1 MFQSIILPAMGLG
14 FSATSMP
21 GPMQAYLL
29 NITLNFGWRRGLLII
44 FSPLIVD
51 GPIILLSVFI
61 LGKIPAWALQFI
73 RVAGGLLLLWIA
85 WGAWQQI
92 RAGASFVA
100 SNDELEE
107 QVSTRKILGTAIA
120 MNAVSPGPY
129 LFWSTIT
136 GPLLIQA
143 MDISIW
149 AALGMLIGFYGTFL
163 GGLAI
168 LVLVFSRLG
177 SISPNVTGYLLIATI
192 GLLLWYGTGLILA
205 DALGYIMV
213 HQILG
218 QFILLATVSYIAW
231 SWYQNRRKSKG
242 DNFLLS

>member
-1 MFQSIILPAMGLG
+1 
-14 FSATSMP
+14 
-21 GPMQAYLL
+21 
-29 NITLNFGWRRGLLII
+29 
-44 FSPLIVD
+44 
-51 GPIILLSVFI
+51 
-61 LGKIPAWALQFI
+61 
-73 RVAGGLLLLWIA
+73 
-85 WGAWQQI
+85 
-92 RAGASFVA
+92 
-100 SNDELEE
+100 
-107 QVSTRKILGTAIA
+107 
-120 MNAVSPGPY
+120 
-129 LFWSTIT
+129 
-136 GPLLIQA
+136 

-168 LVLVFSRLG
+168 LVLVFSHLG

-218 QFILLATVSYIAW
+218 QFILLATVGYIAW